1 MLPDMNGLALCQRIR
16 EHHHF
21 PIIMLTAKN
30 EETDKIT
37 GLTLGADDYITKPFR
52 PLEVIARVKA
62 QLRRYKKYNP
72 THSDDSTGEVLSHSG
87 LVMNIKTHECLLNE
101 QPLVL
106 TPTEFSILQF
116 LLEHK
121 GNVVSSEE
129 LFHHIWK
136 NEYYSKKNNTITV
149 HIRHLREKM
158 KDSFDEPRYIKRFG
172 GVDIKLKNKFFEQE
186 RDLQVLYRKLFFQMV
201 IVAILYTVIGI
212 AAYIGIRQIL
222 EHIEIFY
229 SLVNWIEVN
238 RVIGFFTYIIVGYI
252 IILIY
257 FWKKPFSYLND
268 VLIATS
274 SMYGQENKMITLPS
288 QLKTIENYLNEL
300 RSDIQESKTAALN
313 AEQRKNDMIS
323 FLAHDLK
330 TPLTSIIGYLS
341 LLNDTPDMSK
351 EEKAKCVHVSIEKAQ
366 RLEEMINEFFDITR
380 YNLHQ
385 VELEKEIID
394 LYYMFVQLSDE
405 FYPLLSEHGN
415 TIQLLADEDLTVYAD
430 PVKLARVFNNILKN
444 AIYYSYPDTEII
456 VSGKKVQANI
466 VITFQNQG
474 KTIPQQKLVALFD
487 KFFRLDDARTSNTGG
502 TGLGLAIAKDI
513 VNLHGGNITAESQD
527 EITIFT
533 ITLPS

>member
-1 MLPDMNGLALCQRIR
+1 
-16 EHHHF
+16 
-21 PIIMLTAKN
+21 
-30 EETDKIT
+30 
-37 GLTLGADDYITKPFR
+37 
-52 PLEVIARVKA
+52 
-62 QLRRYKKYNP
+62 
-72 THSDDSTGEVLSHSG
+72 
-87 LVMNIKTHECLLNE
+87 
-101 QPLVL
+101 
-106 TPTEFSILQF
+106 
-116 LLEHK
+116 
-121 GNVVSSEE
+121 
-129 LFHHIWK
+129 
-136 NEYYSKKNNTITV
+136 
-149 HIRHLREKM
+149 
-158 KDSFDEPRYIKRFG
+158 
-172 GVDIKLKNKFFEQE
+172 VDIKLKNKFFEQE

>member
-1 MLPDMNGLALCQRIR
+1 M
-16 EHHHF
+16 
-21 PIIMLTAKN
+21 
-30 EETDKIT
+30 
-37 GLTLGADDYITKPFR
+37 
-52 PLEVIARVKA
+52 
-62 QLRRYKKYNP
+62 
-72 THSDDSTGEVLSHSG
+72 
-87 LVMNIKTHECLLNE
+87 
-101 QPLVL
+101 
-106 TPTEFSILQF
+106 
-116 LLEHK
+116 
-121 GNVVSSEE
+121 
-129 LFHHIWK
+129 
-136 NEYYSKKNNTITV
+136 
-149 HIRHLREKM
+149 
-158 KDSFDEPRYIKRFG
+158 
-172 GVDIKLKNKFFEQE
+172 DIKLKNRFFEQE

-201 IVAILYTVIGI
+201 IVAILYTAIGI

-313 AEQRKNDMIS
+313 AKQRKNDMIS

-351 EEKAKCVHVSIEKAQ
+351 EEKAKCVHISIEKAQ

-385 VELEKEIID
+385 IDLEKEMID

-456 VSGKKVQANI
+456 VSGKKVQANV
-466 VITFQNQG
+466 VITFRNQG